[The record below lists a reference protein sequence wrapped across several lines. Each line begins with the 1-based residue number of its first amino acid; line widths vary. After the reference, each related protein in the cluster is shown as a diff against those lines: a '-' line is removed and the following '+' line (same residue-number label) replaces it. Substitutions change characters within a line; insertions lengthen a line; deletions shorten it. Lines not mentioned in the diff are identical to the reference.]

1 MTDRTTNPAILPL
14 IRERWSPRSFDGSAV
29 PQGDLEVILEAAGLA
44 PSAYNIQ
51 PWTFLYAHRGD
62 AHWDRFMGLL
72 VEFNQ
77 GWAKDA
83 GVLLFAV
90 SDTLAR
96 GGAEPKPN
104 HTHSF
109 DAGAAWQTLALQAW
123 HMGYA
128 AHGMSGV
135 DFERA
140 AQELGV
146 PEDYRIE
153 AAIALGRPAP
163 AGRLS
168 DFLREREV
176 ISGRKPVSEIMRAG
190 GFA

>member
-1 MTDRTTNPAILPL
+1 MSWFEDRPEVSIALIEGATT
-14 IRERWSPRSFDGSAV
+14 
-29 PQGDLEVILEAAGLA
+29 
-44 PSAYNIQ
+44 
-51 PWTFLYAHRGD
+51 
-62 AHWDRFMGLL
+62 
-72 VEFNQ
+72 
-77 GWAKDA
+77 
-83 GVLLFAV
+83 
-90 SDTLAR
+90 AR
-96 GGAEPKPN
+96 GGNEPKPN

-109 DAGAAWQTLALQAW
+109 DVGAAWQTLALQAW

-140 AQELGV
+140 ATELGV
-146 PEDYRIE
+146 PDDYRIE

-163 AGRLS
+163 ADRLP

-176 ISGRKPVSEIMRAG
+176 ISGRKPVAEIMRAG